1 MPRAW
6 LAPAGMFLVMA
17 GNDETVTLL
26 QRWHDG
32 DRAALLRLLDRDREW
47 IEGNVRSRRGP
58 LLREFEETGDGV
70 QELMLRAMQ
79 YAPRFLV
86 ANRGQFRALVARMIR
101 HLLVDRSRSARR
113 APRPLTVSET
123 DATGARLNLTADE
136 AVTPPAQAAARSEE
150 LGWMRLG
157 LEFLPAEERRLIKL
171 RTFEELDFAG
181 VGRELAVPANT
192 ARMRFN
198 RGLLRLAGI
207 IERLKQGELEHLLAE
222 EAEGEAG

>member
-1 MPRAW
+1 
-6 LAPAGMFLVMA
+6 MA

-26 QRWHDG
+26 LRWHDG
-32 DRAALLRLLDRDREW
+32 DRQALLQLLDRNREW
-47 IEGNVRSRRGP
+47 IENSVRSRRGP

-70 QELMLRAMQ
+70 QELMLRAME

-113 APRPLTVSET
+113 APRPFTMSET
-123 DATGARLNLTADE
+123 DAMSARLNLTADE
-136 AVTPPAQAAARSEE
+136 AVTPPVQAAARSEE

-157 LEFLPAEERRLIKL
+157 LEFLPADERRLIKL
-171 RTFEELDFAG
+171 RTFEELEFAAMG
-181 VGRELAVPANT
+181 HEFAVPANT

-198 RGLLRLAGI
+198 RALLRLAGI
-207 IERLKQGELEHLLAE
+207 IERLKQGELERLLEEE